1 MRKCLSSVVKSA
13 CIAATQQPNH
23 QEVAVNKADLIDKV
37 AAHAGLTKR
46 DAEAA
51 LDAVTHSITIA
62 LRSGDPVR
70 IIGFGS
76 FRLRERGARTGRNPQ
91 TGASVKIKA
100 SKGAAFTAGATLK
113 RDLNSRSAP
122 AAPAKAT
129 AAKAPAKAAATKTV
143 AKKAPAKKA
152 VAKKAP
158 AKKAV
163 AKKAPAKKAVV
174 KKAPAKKA
182 PAKKAPAKKAVKKAT
197 KSAKKR

>member
-1 MRKCLSSVVKSA
+1 
-13 CIAATQQPNH
+13 
-23 QEVAVNKADLIDKV
+23 VNKADLIDKV
-37 AAHAGLTKR
+37 AAQAGLTKR

-51 LDAVTHSITIA
+51 LDAVTHSITMA

-100 SKGAAFTAGATLK
+100 SKGAAFSAGATLK
-113 RDLNSRSAP
+113 RDLNSRAAP
-122 AAPAKAT
+122 AAPARAT
-129 AAKAPAKAAATKTV
+129 AAKAPAVRAVAKAVAKKAVAKKAPAKKAPAKKAV
-143 AKKAPAKKA
+143 AKKAVAKAPAKKAVAKKAPAKKAPAKKA

-163 AKKAPAKKAVV
+163 
-174 KKAPAKKA
+174 
-182 PAKKAPAKKAVKKAT
+182 KKAT

>member
-1 MRKCLSSVVKSA
+1 LSFVVKSA

-37 AAHAGLTKR
+37 AAQAGLTKR

-51 LDAVTHSITIA
+51 LDAVTHSITMA
-62 LRSGDPVR
+62 LRAGDPVR

-100 SKGAAFTAGATLK
+100 SKGAAFSAGATLK
-113 RDLNSRSAP
+113 RDLNSRAAP
-122 AAPAKAT
+122 AAPARAT
-129 AAKAPAKAAATKTV
+129 AAKAPAVRAV
-143 AKKAPAKKA
+143 AKAVAKKAVAKKAPAKKAPAKKAVAKAPAKKA

-163 AKKAPAKKAVV
+163 AKKAPAKKAV
-174 KKAPAKKA
+174 
-182 PAKKAPAKKAVKKAT
+182 KKAT